1 MTTRESLIEKYRL
14 VQMLMNQARGARCS
28 TGAFSDR
35 SRGQGRVLALLK
47 LKDGL
52 STKELA
58 DILGVRVASLNE
70 TLAKMETAGVI
81 ERRPSEQDRRVM
93 LVYLTERGRTQEQGN
108 PAEDIDLLAGF
119 SGDELD
125 MLEGFLDR
133 MIANL
138 EKALGSEAV
147 RAMRDELQARRE
159 LFDHVMASSDGEHPA
174 PPAPP
179 APPLPLQANGFGAFA
194 GYNGPGGAPMGFA
207 GFGEFPGFGMR
218 REEE

>member
-14 VQMLMNQARGARCS
+14 VQMLMNQARGARCP

-58 DILGVRVASLNE
+58 NILGVRVASLNE
-70 TLAKMETAGVI
+70 TLSKMEAAGVV
-81 ERRPSEQDRRVM
+81 ERKPSEQDRRVM
-93 LVYLTERGRTQEQGN
+93 LVYLTEQGRTQEQGN

-119 SGDELD
+119 SVDELD
-125 MLEGFLDR
+125 ILEDFLDR

-138 EKALGSEAV
+138 EKALGPETV
-147 RAMRDELQARRE
+147 QTTRDGLRSRRE
-159 LFDHVMASSDGEHPA
+159 LFDHVMASPGGEHPA
-174 PPAPP
+174 PSAPP
-179 APPLPLQANGFGAFA
+179 APPLPPQANGFDVF
-194 GYNGPGGAPMGFA
+194 GYGGPGGAPMGFA
-207 GFGEFPGFGMR
+207 GFGEFPGFGMKS
-218 REEE
+218 EEE

>member
-1 MTTRESLIEKYRL
+1 MATRESLIEKYHL
-14 VQMLMNQARGARCS
+14 VQMLMNQAREARCS
-28 TGAFSDR
+28 GKALSDR

-58 DILGVRVASLNE
+58 NILGVRVASLNE
-70 TLAKMETAGVI
+70 ALAKMEGAGVI

-93 LVYLTERGRTQEQGN
+93 LVYLTERGRSQEQAN

-125 MLEGFLDR
+125 ILEGFLDR

-138 EKALGSEAV
+138 EKALDPEAV
-147 RAMRDELQARRE
+147 QAMRDGLQARRE
-159 LFDHVMASSDGEHPA
+159 LFDHVMASPGGVRPV
-174 PPAPP
+174 PPAPSL
-179 APPLPLQANGFGAFA
+179 PPQANGFDVFA
-194 GYNGPGGAPMGFA
+194 GYGGPGGAPMGFA
-207 GFGEFPGFGMR
+207 GFGELPGFGMR